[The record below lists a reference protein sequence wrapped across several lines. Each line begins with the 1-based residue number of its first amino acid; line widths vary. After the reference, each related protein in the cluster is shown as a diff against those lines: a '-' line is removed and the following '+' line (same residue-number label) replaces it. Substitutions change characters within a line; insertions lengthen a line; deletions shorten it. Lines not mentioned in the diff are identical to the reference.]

1 MKKIRTVAYKGSKR
15 KLIDNIITLA
25 REVNPTT
32 VFDGF
37 SGTGIVA
44 ANLREAGYVVTAND
58 LNYSS
63 FIFSSVFLKGFDQKE
78 VEKHLVALN
87 NIAPKAGWLTANYSG
102 TAKRVIRGTNNS
114 VQERPLGFLG
124 KNARKLD
131 AAREYVQDLQIGE
144 EERNALI
151 FSIVLAAD
159 KVFNNSN
166 DQKSS
171 LKEWSPSSKKDVVFL
186 SPTLVK
192 GPQGSVM
199 QGDILKQKIK
209 ADFVYFDPP
218 YTSGVLYESCYHLN
232 DSIAKWGKEELD
244 YSYAIPR
251 PKSKCFKKDGKNAG
265 NFYSKKEAPAA
276 FDSLLSNTT
285 ADRIVISYSDA
296 PRNAISL
303 KDLQTICQKHGEVSL
318 QTKNHRICMQ
328 PKKMKKISQELKE
341 AFMIIDRK

>member
-15 KLIDNIITLA
+15 KLIDNIIALA
-25 REVNPTT
+25 KETNPTT

-63 FIFSSVFLKGFDQKE
+63 FIFGSVFLKGFDQKE
-78 VEKHLVALN
+78 VEKHLNILN
-87 NIAPKAGWLTANYSG
+87 NITPKTDWLTNNYSG
-102 TAKRVIRGTNNS
+102 TAKRVIRGTSNS
-114 VQERPLGFLG
+114 VQERPLGFLE

-131 AAREYVQDLQIGE
+131 AAREYVQGLQIKE

-171 LKEWSPSSKKDVVFL
+171 LKEWSASSKKDVVFL

-192 GPQGSVM
+192 GPQGSVT

-232 DSIAKWGKEELD
+232 DSIAKWNKEKLD

-251 PKSKCFKKDGKNAG
+251 PVSKCFKKNSKNAG
-265 NFYSKKEAPAA
+265 NFYSKKEAATA
-276 FDSLLSNTT
+276 FDLLLSNTT

-303 KDLQTICQKHGEVSL
+303 EGLQAVCQKYGQVSV

-328 PKKMKKISQELKE
+328 PKKMNKISQQLKE
-341 AFMIIDRK
+341 AFIIIDQ